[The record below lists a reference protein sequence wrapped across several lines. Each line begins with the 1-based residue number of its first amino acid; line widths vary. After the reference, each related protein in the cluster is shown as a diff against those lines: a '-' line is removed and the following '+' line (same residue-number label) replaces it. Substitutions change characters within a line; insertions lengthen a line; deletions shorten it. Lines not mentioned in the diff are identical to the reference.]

1 MGPLLNDGVLFA
13 NFSNEE
19 QRIVFMG
26 LLPQTS
32 PLWTPQNPDAT
43 PISQYRRHVNKTL
56 GKDFKSAQELQ
67 AWSVTKAGRQDFWL
81 HLWDYVGMIPK
92 LPSTVKEA
100 YDNDATID
108 QNPEWFRGV
117 HINYAENVLEGRDL
131 DQVALIGIREG
142 ESLDGEKWTWR
153 QLRENVRKSRSAL
166 HRLGLKQG
174 ECVAAMMS
182 NSNWIIALFL
192 ACASIGVVFTSIS
205 PDMGLEGCVSRL
217 KQVQP
222 AIVFA
227 DSCQTYKGKKKSLR
241 QKIRDII
248 EAVPVPKPKVFLLPL
263 GGADETLD
271 YPVLDDFLSTS
282 KQSDALE
289 YTRLPFSSP
298 LVILYSSGT
307 SG

>member
-1 MGPLLNDGVLFA
+1 
-13 NFSNEE
+13 
-19 QRIVFMG
+19 MG

-32 PLWTPQNPDAT
+32 PLWTPKNPETT
-43 PISQYRRHVNKTL
+43 PISKYRHHVNKKL
-56 GKDFKSAQELQ
+56 GKNFKSAQEVQ

-81 HLWDYVGMIPK
+81 DLWNYVGMRPR

-100 YDNDATID
+100 YDNNATID

-117 HINYAENVLEGRDL
+117 EMNYAENVLEGRDL
-131 DQVALIGIREG
+131 HQIALIGIREG

-166 HRLGLKQG
+166 QQLGVVQG

-182 NSNWIIALFL
+182 NSNWTIALFL

-222 AIVFA
+222 VIVFA

-241 QKIRDII
+241 QKIRETI
-248 EAVPVPKPKVFLLPL
+248 EAVPDPKPKVFLIPL
-263 GGADETLD
+263 GGMGETLD
-271 YPVLDDFLSTS
+271 YPVLSDFLSYS
-282 KQSDALE
+282 KQDDALE
-289 YTRLPFSSP
+289 YTKLPFSSP
-298 LVILYSSGT
+298 LIILYSSGT
-307 SG
+307 SGQYVVC